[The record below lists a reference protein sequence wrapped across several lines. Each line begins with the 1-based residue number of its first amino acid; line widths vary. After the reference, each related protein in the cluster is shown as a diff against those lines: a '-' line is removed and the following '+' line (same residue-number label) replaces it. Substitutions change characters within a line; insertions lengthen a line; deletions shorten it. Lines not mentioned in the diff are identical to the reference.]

1 MEAQSK
7 PEDAASFITVS
18 DPVQH
23 SEGINKFTSYRVD
36 VTNNYNNANQNNIN
50 QNITNDDMFRPPS
63 CTAVLRRYSD
73 FLWLYERLQK
83 ERAGA
88 IVPPL
93 PEKQAVSRFSQAF
106 IEDRRVN
113 LERFLRRIAVHPELY
128 DTNCLDTFLRAD
140 DLSFQTA
147 KNAKGQVADAM
158 VMASSVA
165 YPSNTVMSMP
175 PRKKDGIKKWFAE
188 TKASMSG
195 DLVRSPD
202 DDLFEEIDRYIDGLE
217 KQMKNVQHQASLLVR
232 KDKELANGLFEF
244 GMAFNILGQSEADA
258 LGEGLSKMGLTADGL
273 STLSMDHA
281 DKEMMR
287 FEAPL
292 KDYIKT
298 IHAVKLALQKRH
310 EKRLTYTTCLS
321 EVATKRAN
329 FARLRSMPGAEAK
342 AYGSEMSLKRGEAAS
357 EAAKEDFIIV
367 SQRVLREMDR
377 FKRENGECMKR
388 TVLDYITLQ
397 IEYNKKME
405 QAWSELLP
413 QLEKVDAD
421 RFSNAGSIP
430 TSIPA
435 IESSERNG
443 QDYSQTNQK
452 GQPEGH
458 HDHDQH
464 QHQHEEQQQQQEQQL
479 QQRHLDQA
487 PLDYRN
493 QMNMNN
499 SEINMGGIQYRDN
512 RAEFALDVNQM

>member
-1 MEAQSK
+1 MSYAVENPNR

-23 SEGINKFTSYRVD
+23 SEGMNKFTSYRVD
-36 VTNNYNNANQNNIN
+36 VSNNNNDHNPDQNSTNNPHS
-50 QNITNDDMFRPPS
+50 TNDDIFRPPN

-73 FLWLYERLQK
+73 FLWLYERLHK

-128 DTNCLDTFLRAD
+128 DANCLDTFLRAD

-158 VMASSVA
+158 VMASSVQ
-165 YPSNTVMSMP
+165 YPMNPIIPVQ
-175 PRKKDGIKKWFAE
+175 PRKKDGLKKWFAE

-202 DDLFEEIDRYIDGLE
+202 DDLFEEIDRYIDGLA
-217 KQMKNVQHQASLLVR
+217 KQMKNVQNQASLLVR

-281 DKEMMR
+281 DKEMMK
-287 FEAPL
+287 FETPL
-292 KDYIKT
+292 KEYIKT
-298 IHAVKLALQKRH
+298 IYAVKLALQRRH

-321 EVATKRAN
+321 EVATKRAS
-329 FARLRSMPGAEAK
+329 FARLRSMPGAEAR

-357 EAAKEDFIIV
+357 EAAKEEFIIV
-367 SQRVLREMDR
+367 SQRVLREVDR
-377 FKRENGECMKR
+377 FKRENGASMKR

-405 QAWSELLP
+405 QAWSDLLP

-421 RFSNAGSIP
+421 RFSTAGSIP
-430 TSIPA
+430 TSIPGPGLTDG
-435 IESSERNG
+435 NG
-443 QDYSQTNQK
+443 VDFSQTI
-452 GQPEGH
+452 
-458 HDHDQH
+458 
-464 QHQHEEQQQQQEQQL
+464 QQEQPEQL
-479 QQRHLDQA
+479 QQQPKPQPHLDQV

-493 QMNMNN
+493 QMKINDAQNML
-499 SEINMGGIQYRDN
+499 NMGGIQYRNNGADFPID
-512 RAEFALDVNQM
+512 AGPM

>member
-1 MEAQSK
+1 MTSCAVDNSPK

-23 SEGINKFTSYRVD
+23 SEGMNKFTSYRVD
-36 VTNNYNNANQNNIN
+36 VANNNTAENPHNHNNNNN
-50 QNITNDDMFRPPS
+50 NNNNNTHDDMFRPPN

-73 FLWLYERLQK
+73 FLWLYERLHK

-128 DTNCLDTFLRAD
+128 DANSLDTFLRAD

-158 VMASSVA
+158 VMSSSIA
-165 YPSNTVMSMP
+165 YPTNPVLSMP

-217 KQMKNVQHQASLLVR
+217 KQMKNVQQQASLLVR

-258 LGEGLSKMGLTADGL
+258 LGEGLSKMGITADGL
-273 STLSMDHA
+273 STVSMEHA
-281 DKEMMR
+281 DKEMTK
-287 FEAPL
+287 FETPL

-298 IHAVKLALQKRH
+298 IHGVKLALQKRH

-321 EVATKRAN
+321 EVAAKRAN
-329 FARLRSMPGAEAK
+329 FARLRSMPGAEAR

-357 EAAKEDFIIV
+357 EAAKEEFIIV
-367 SQRVLREMDR
+367 SQRVLREVDR
-377 FKRENGECMKR
+377 FKRENGESMKR

-405 QAWSELLP
+405 QAWSDLLP

-421 RFSNAGSIP
+421 RFSAPGSLP
-430 TSIPA
+430 TSIPGPTLT
-435 IESSERNG
+435 EGNG
-443 QDYSQTNQK
+443 LDFSPAHQQ
-452 GQPEGH
+452 GQP
-458 HDHDQH
+458 D
-464 QHQHEEQQQQQEQQL
+464 QQQQQQP
-479 QQRHLDQA
+479 HLEQA

-493 QMNMNN
+493 QMKINDSQNML
-499 SEINMGGIQYRDN
+499 NMGGIQYRN
-512 RAEFALDVNQM
+512 NGAEFPLDKGPM

>member
-1 MEAQSK
+1 MSLSTVGNPPR
-7 PEDAASFITVS
+7 PEDVASFITVS

-23 SEGINKFTSYRVD
+23 SEGMNKYTSYRVD
-36 VTNNYNNANQNNIN
+36 VANTNNNADQSNNPNN
-50 QNITNDDMFRPPS
+50 TNDDIFRPPN

-73 FLWLYERLQK
+73 FLWLYERLHK
-83 ERAGA
+83 ERAGS

-128 DTNCLDTFLRAD
+128 DANCLDTFLRAD

-147 KNAKGQVADAM
+147 RNAKGQVADAM
-158 VMASSVA
+158 VMASSIA
-165 YPSNTVMSMP
+165 YPTNPTVSVP
-175 PRKKDGIKKWFAE
+175 TRKKDGIKKWFAE
-188 TKASMSG
+188 AKASMSG

-217 KQMKNVQHQASLLVR
+217 KQMKNVQQQASLLVR

-258 LGEGLSKMGLTADGL
+258 LGEGLSKMGVTADGL

-287 FEAPL
+287 FETPL

-298 IHAVKLALQKRH
+298 IHAVKLALQRRH

-329 FARLRSMPGAEAK
+329 FARLRSMPGAEAR

-357 EAAKEDFIIV
+357 EAAKEEFMIV
-367 SQRVLREMDR
+367 SQRVLREVDR
-377 FKRENGECMKR
+377 FKRENGESMKR

-405 QAWSELLP
+405 QAWSDLLP

-421 RFSNAGSIP
+421 RFSTAGSLP
-430 TSIPA
+430 TSTPGPGLTDG
-435 IESSERNG
+435 NG
-443 QDYSQTNQK
+443 GNVSQTNQ
-452 GQPEGH
+452 Q
-458 HDHDQH
+458 
-464 QHQHEEQQQQQEQQL
+464 EQQQP
-479 QQRHLDQA
+479 HLDQA

-493 QMNMNN
+493 QLKMNDTQNVL
-499 SEINMGGIQYRDN
+499 NMGGIQYRN
-512 RAEFALDVNQM
+512 NGSEFPIDVNPM